1 MAWSSCTWGGGA
13 GGDWGSLVAGL
24 FKTRLEACFLG
35 VSVLS
40 AGDSAARLV
49 LLEAGLGVL
58 GDVLTL
64 RKADTIGLNLECS
77 NRELGGTLAERGDD
91 ADFDVGFLG
100 LYCVL
105 IRCCSAKN
113 SEYAVQSVACGM

>member
-1 MAWSSCTWGGGA
+1 M
-13 GGDWGSLVAGL
+13 
-24 FKTRLEACFLG
+24 
-35 VSVLS
+35 S

-91 ADFDVGFLG
+91 ADFDVGFF
-100 LYCVL
+100 Y
-105 IRCCSAKN
+105 
-113 SEYAVQSVACGM
+113 YFAV